1 MTHKDSKEH
10 MDSESAPEKRSGETH
25 SGTPNADDP
34 NKTRSTEHKSGY
46 GGEGGEPRT
55 SSDQKETKTD
65 RS

>member
-1 MTHKDSKEH
+1 MKEH
-10 MDSESAPEKRSGETH
+10 DVKEQTTTRKDDSTRRSGETH

-55 SSDQKETKTD
+55 SSDD
-65 RS
+65 RDEDGS